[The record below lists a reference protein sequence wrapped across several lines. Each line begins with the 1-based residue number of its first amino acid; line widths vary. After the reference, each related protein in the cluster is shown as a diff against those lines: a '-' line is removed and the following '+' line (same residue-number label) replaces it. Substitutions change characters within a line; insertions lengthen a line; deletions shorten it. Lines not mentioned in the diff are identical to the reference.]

1 MSEVNLHRLKDRL
14 AGAPSA
20 QELEVA
26 LEEIQALWDELHRQA
41 DYLALERD
49 RNAVLFERAP
59 FACLIT
65 DVLGIVSE
73 ANLAARALL
82 DVPSAYLIGK
92 PLAIFIAEAERESF
106 RMRLAT
112 TAREPGRP
120 VEHWRSLLK
129 SPSGR
134 PSEVQIDLRATQV
147 PGGHLLFWFLREV
160 K

>member
-1 MSEVNLHRLKDRL
+1 MADVNLKRLKERL

-41 DYLALERD
+41 DYLAVERD

-82 DVPSAYLIGK
+82 DVPSAYLLGK
-92 PLAIFIAEAERESF
+92 PLAIFIADGERESF
-106 RMRLAT
+106 RMRLAMA
-112 TAREPGRP
+112 AREPGRP
-120 VEHWRSLLK
+120 V
-129 SPSGR
+129 
-134 PSEVQIDLRATQV
+134 
-147 PGGHLLFWFLREV
+147 
-160 K
+160 